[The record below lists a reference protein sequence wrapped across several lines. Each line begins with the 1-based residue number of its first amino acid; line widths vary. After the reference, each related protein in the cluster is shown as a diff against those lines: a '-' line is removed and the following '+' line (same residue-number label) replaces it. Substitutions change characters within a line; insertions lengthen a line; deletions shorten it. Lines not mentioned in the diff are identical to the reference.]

1 MTPTDH
7 ATRHRIALAA
17 VAAAFLAVTV
27 AIGSLRRHINWDEA
41 IVLSQLWP
49 DVPTIFLEP
58 HRTRGLSLLLAPITL
73 WSPPIAVLRGVTLL
87 LVAAGL
93 YAAYSSWRRV
103 LGAAAPVAAVLFAGW
118 FVVLARAYEVIPS
131 VPSGIAAAGAVG
143 AAVRHVT
150 EDRVPRVATLSLLA
164 WMAFYASIRPSD
176 AFLTGL
182 GLAVGLLVVTRDARA
197 VRAAVVAAAG
207 GLVGV
212 VPWLVEGF
220 VRFGYSPLQLL
231 RGAGDFSVG
240 GQVRGQLPLYVRSLE
255 GPQRCVEEC
264 LAAYVA
270 DRGWGLP
277 PTGTTL
283 VLLVMV
289 VLAAV
294 ALGAAIGRHRDSRP
308 DPRLDTAAGVRP
320 GALTAIVVAVA
331 AAAPVVAFYGTTGSP
346 MNLRYLL
353 PATALLVV
361 PVAVGGVVVARWSA
375 TRIAPPAAAVLVVP
389 LVVALAWQVG
399 LARAELGGFS
409 APATAARAG
418 AYLGDLAGDQ
428 PCVIVA
434 QNYFP
439 QLQFASGCTTILASE
454 LGDGSLQPPV
464 GSYGAYADV
473 TALAAEG
480 AVVFGAWVGTP
491 IEGTPIRDW
500 DQLTVV
506 DDRLQLFALPDG
518 QGLPETPCPDPALP
532 PHSLQHR
539 LAPERCPAG

>member
-1 MTPTDH
+1 MTTPTDH
-7 ATRHRIALAA
+7 ASRHRVALAA
-17 VAAAFLAVTV
+17 VATSFLAVTV
-27 AIGSLRRHINWDEA
+27 AIGSLRRPINWDEA

-58 HRTRGLSLLLAPITL
+58 HRTRGLSLLLAPITV
-73 WSPPIAVLRGVTLL
+73 WNPPIAVLRGVTLL
-87 LVAAGL
+87 LVAGGL

-103 LGAAAPVAAVLFAGW
+103 LGAAAPLAAVLFAGW

-150 EDRVPRVATLSLLA
+150 EDRAPRSATLTLLA

-176 AFLTGL
+176 AFLTGV
-182 GLAVGLLVVTRDARA
+182 GLAVGLLVMTWDARA
-197 VRAAVVAAAG
+197 VRATVVAAVG
-207 GLVGV
+207 GLIGML
-212 VPWLVEGF
+212 PWLIEGF
-220 VRFGYSPLQLL
+220 VRFGYWPLQLL

-240 GQVRGQLPLYVRSLE
+240 GQVRGQLPLYVRSLQ

-264 LAAYVA
+264 LAAYVV

-277 PTGTTL
+277 PIGTTL

-294 ALGAAIGRHRDSRP
+294 AIGAAVRHRD
-308 DPRLDTAAGVRP
+308 VRP
-320 GALTAIVVAVA
+320 GTLAAIVAAVA

-361 PVAVGGVVVARWSA
+361 PVAIGGVVVARWLAARYVPSA
-375 TRIAPPAAAVLVVP
+375 VAVVVVVVP
-389 LVVALAWQVG
+389 LLVVLVWQVG
-399 LARAELGGFS
+399 LARQELEGFS
-409 APATAARAG
+409 APATASRAG
-418 AYLGDLAGDQ
+418 TYLGDLAGDQ

-434 QNYFP
+434 QDYFP
-439 QLQFASGCTTILASE
+439 QLQFASGCTTIQSSE
-454 LGDGSLQPPV
+454 VGDGSLQPPV
-464 GSYGAYADV
+464 GAYGAYADV
-473 TALAAEG
+473 TELAAEG
-480 AVVFGAWVGTP
+480 AVVFGVWVGTP
-491 IEGTPIRDW
+491 IEGHPIRDW

-506 DDRLQLFALPDG
+506 DDRLQLFALPDDR
-518 QGLPETPCPDPALP
+518 GLPRTPCPDPSLP
-532 PHSLQHR
+532 DHSLQLR
-539 LAPERCPAG
+539 LAPERCSAG